1 VGPLDLG
8 LMLLL
13 GLTSSLHC
21 ATMCGPLIVVASAP
35 VALGAREASL
45 GRLARWQIAYHLGR
59 GMTYSLVGATLALA
73 GAALGALSATRWLGA
88 VLQLGV
94 GIALM
99 VAGIW
104 QLWPRRARGAGA
116 AGTPGLLR
124 RLLTTRRAAGLFG
137 LGLATGLLP
146 CGVLYAAFARSLA
159 AGTPLAG
166 ATLMLA
172 FWLGTVPLL
181 AALGLTSGRLYR
193 AAGRYSAALACAA
206 LLATGGWL
214 ALRGYRALTL
224 PSSSCPL
231 HTAHRS
237 PAHGP

>member
-1 VGPLDLG
+1 VGLLDLG
-8 LMLLL
+8 LMLVL

-21 ATMCGPLIVVASAP
+21 AAMCGPLVVVASAP

-59 GMTYSLVGATLALA
+59 GITYSLVGAVLALA
-73 GAALGALSATRWLGA
+73 GAALGALSATRQLGA

-94 GIALM
+94 GIALV

-104 QLWPRRARGAGA
+104 QLVPRRPRSAGGAGTLA
-116 AGTPGLLR
+116 RLLR

-159 AGTPLAG
+159 AGTALAG
-166 ATLMLA
+166 VALMLA

-181 AALGLTSGRLYR
+181 SALGLTSGRLYR
-193 AAGRYSAALACAA
+193 AAGRYSTALACAA

-214 ALRGYRALTL
+214 ARQGYGALTL
-224 PSSSCPL
+224 PSSACPL
-231 HTAHRS
+231 HTLHR
-237 PAHGP
+237 